1 MERVIDKDCI
11 GQYVKV
17 RFLTV
22 KKGCLSCKYRDVR
35 EGGKRFCTYDKKMI
49 IAVKPLWCCLD
60 YEVNPKIV
68 KLARKLFPEFV
79 GEEISDL

>member
-1 MERVIDKDCI
+1 MERVINKDCF

-17 RFLTV
+17 RCLTV
-22 KKGCLSCKYRDVR
+22 RKGCVSCKHKDVR
-35 EGGKRFCTYDKKMI
+35 EGGKRYCTYDNKMTE
-49 IAVKPLWCCLD
+49 AVKPLWCCLD
-60 YEVNPKIV
+60 YEVSPAIV